1 MSFGAYELWLTDD
14 YGSRITDRRGETV
27 LDNVLWL
34 SATRTVNG
42 IGSFTLQLPPS
53 FDTDL
58 IQPDRMVQVWRA
70 PEGGRLGL
78 WRVYFVRRWRYET
91 MGSSEHFTLYGPDVN
106 DVLRRRIV
114 VGFAGSTE
122 AVKDDYADDM
132 MKEFV
137 TESMS
142 DVVAPVPTSGTRAW
156 ADLAVAGDL
165 SGGPTLSFD
174 VPFKQLLTPSGGG
187 VLGDIAKA
195 ADAEGTP
202 VYFDIVPNTVTGDS
216 INFIFRTYTGQPGM
230 DMTARTVFDQERA
243 NLENPFLEYDYTNE
257 VNYVYALGRGAEDN
271 IRWQQP
277 ADIPR
282 YSISQWNRCE
292 GTTEA
297 QQQDSDNA
305 VREAGRTAL
314 ADGLPLRRA
323 GGKPLDV
330 EGTRFGVDWDHGWK
344 VRERYRGA
352 EFDAIIWTTTI
363 SVNRK
368 GEEMVRARM
377 EYV

>member
-1 MSFGAYELWLTDD
+1 VSSYELWLTDD
-14 YGSRITDRRGETV
+14 KGSRITDKRKRTV
-27 LDNVLWL
+27 LDNILWL

-53 FDTDL
+53 FDTSL
-58 IQPDRMVQVWRA
+58 IKPDRMVQVWRA

-106 DVLRRRIV
+106 DLLRRRIV

-142 DVVAPVPTSGTRAW
+142 DVVAPVPTSGTRIDA
-156 ADLAVAGDL
+156 
-165 SGGPTLSFD
+165 
-174 VPFKQLLTPSGGG
+174 PFKQLLTLSGGG

-243 NLENPFLEYDYTNE
+243 NLENPFLEYDYTDE

-271 IRWQQP
+271 VRVQQP
-277 ADIPR
+277 ADSTR

-292 GTTEA
+292 GTAEA

-305 VREAGRTAL
+305 VREAGRMAL
-314 ADGLPLRRA
+314 TDGLPLRRA
-323 GGKPLDV
+323 GGNPLDV
-330 EGTRFGVDWDHGWK
+330 EGTRFGVDWDQGWK
-344 VRERYRGA
+344 VRERYRGV

-363 SVNRK
+363 SVSRK
-368 GEEMVRARM
+368 GKESVRARM